1 MRLPTYSVPQ
11 VLAGNSRVIDLRSPA
26 EFQRDH
32 LPGAVNVPLL
42 DDEQRAIVGTL
53 YKRESPRRAFEEG
66 LGIIEARMG
75 RMLERI
81 LGRPLGKDDWQ
92 QQFHDLAQKLAQT
105 PAGLKAPHILLEPAQ
120 TVEAKQAPADGAA
133 THATPI
139 ILHCW
144 RGGMR
149 SQSVALLLRML
160 GQDAGMIAGGYKAY
174 RQWVMTKLRRLEVPK
189 LKFVVLRGPTG
200 VGKTDIL
207 RRIEALRP
215 GSTLDLEGL
224 AAHRSSVLGA
234 VGLEPVSQPRFETL
248 MWQRLVELGL
258 NGFGRASA
266 EAEGA
271 PPVFVEGESRKVGDI
286 EIPLPVFEAMQ
297 CAPQVHLTATMD
309 YRIDQ
314 LGAEYLATEQHRQ
327 QTLESLS
334 ALDKKLGSRVVAE
347 LRQQI
352 RGSDWRLAAATLLDR
367 HYDPLYRR
375 GDLGREWLAE
385 IEVTDASAAA
395 QELLDLLPSAAIGGA
410 FGG

>member
-1 MRLPTYSVPQ
+1 MRLPTYTVPQ
-11 VLAGNSRVIDLRSPA
+11 VLAGNSRIIDLRSPA

-66 LGIIEARMG
+66 LDIIEARMG

-81 LGRPLGKDDWQ
+81 LGRPVGASDWQ
-92 QQFHDLAQKLAQT
+92 QQFHDVAAMIEQSPT
-105 PAGLKAPHILLEPAQ
+105 GLEAPHVLLGSGEQSPL
-120 TVEAKQAPADGAA
+120 
-133 THATPI
+133 

-149 SQSVALLLRML
+149 SQSVALLLRVM
-160 GQDAGMIAGGYKAY
+160 GQDVGIVDGGYKAY
-174 RQWVMTKLRRLEVPK
+174 RQWLMAQFQLLQPSQLR
-189 LKFVVLRGPTG
+189 FIVLRGPTG

-207 RRIEALRP
+207 RRMELIRP

-234 VGLEPVSQPRFETL
+234 VGLEPVSQPRFESL
-248 MWQRLVELGL
+248 LWQRLVELGMVESQSQPQSQFQNQRQPTPNPL
-258 NGFGRASA
+258 A
-266 EAEGA
+266 
-271 PPVFVEGESRKVGDI
+271 VFVEGESRKVGNA
-286 EIPLPVFEAMQ
+286 EIPAAVFAAMDA
-297 CAPQVHLTATMD
+297 APQVSLTASTE

-314 LGAEYLATEQHRQ
+314 LGGEYLATDEHRR
-327 QTLESLS
+327 QTIASLPALE
-334 ALDKKLGSRVVAE
+334 KMLGRRVIE
-347 LRQQI
+347 EMGEQI
-352 RGSDWRLAAATLLDR
+352 RGDDWRKAAATLLER

-375 GDLGREWLAE
+375 GDLNRKWLAE
-385 IEVTDASAAA
+385 FEVSAAQRMA
-395 QELLDLLPSAAIGGA
+395 EQLLDLLSSPAIGKA